1 MCGVGNVFL
10 EEPFVIDNEPAP
22 MKRVFLGVTPEG
34 YFVVQEFYTRT
45 NTLKTDPF
53 VLMERSDVIVPVS
66 VYDTPGE
73 SWRIAGRY
81 VAYHPNGQKQIVMS
95 YVNGKPNGSVT
106 LWYANGQI
114 WIKGQLRDWQEVGVW
129 RNWDEDGNLL
139 HEIVDAQNTDD

>member
-1 MCGVGNVFL
+1 
-10 EEPFVIDNEPAP
+10 

-81 VAYHPNGQKQIVMS
+81 VAYHPNGKNKS
-95 YVNGKPNGSVT
+95 
-106 LWYANGQI
+106 
-114 WIKGQLRDWQEVGVW
+114 R
-129 RNWDEDGNLL
+129 
-139 HEIVDAQNTDD
+139 